1 MYDRL
6 NITIILGLLIE
17 PNKNTFRKLLN
28 KNRNAIHINSCLSN
42 TKKPQKVEFI
52 NPDMDQLG
60 GVVGDFN
67 FLASYW
73 IKLLLNFC
81 DFEKNNSSHLIYH
94 IFCISIGLVRNNVKG
109 SLSEEICLPL
119 YSILLS
125 IGNPTVDYFSLD
137 VEGAEMGILESIP
150 WDKVDIRVR
159 IANIRFLKTS
169 YRLKVM

>member
-1 MYDRL
+1 MRD
-6 NITIILGLLIE
+6 
-17 PNKNTFRKLLN
+17 
-28 KNRNAIHINSCLSN
+28 
-42 TKKPQKVEFI
+42 
-52 NPDMDQLG
+52 
-60 GVVGDFN
+60 
-67 FLASYW
+67 
-73 IKLLLNFC
+73 
-81 DFEKNNSSHLIYH
+81 
-94 IFCISIGLVRNNVKG
+94 NVKG

-169 YRLKVM
+169 YRLKIM

>member
-1 MYDRL
+1 M
-6 NITIILGLLIE
+6 
-17 PNKNTFRKLLN
+17 
-28 KNRNAIHINSCLSN
+28 
-42 TKKPQKVEFI
+42 
-52 NPDMDQLG
+52 
-60 GVVGDFN
+60 
-67 FLASYW
+67 
-73 IKLLLNFC
+73 
-81 DFEKNNSSHLIYH
+81 
-94 IFCISIGLVRNNVKG
+94 RNNVKG

>member
-1 MYDRL
+1 MYH
-6 NITIILGLLIE
+6 IGLQQVL
-17 PNKNTFRKLLN
+17 
-28 KNRNAIHINSCLSN
+28 
-42 TKKPQKVEFI
+42 Q
-52 NPDMDQLG
+52 
-60 GVVGDFN
+60 
-67 FLASYW
+67 
-73 IKLLLNFC
+73 
-81 DFEKNNSSHLIYH
+81 EKAFDSSHLIYH
-94 IFCISIGLVRNNVKG
+94 IFCISIGLVRDNVKG

-169 YRLKVM
+169 YRLNEFHYLSEIKSNTQPQKNGFSRFRSYLSKFNI

>member
-1 MYDRL
+1 MRD
-6 NITIILGLLIE
+6 
-17 PNKNTFRKLLN
+17 
-28 KNRNAIHINSCLSN
+28 
-42 TKKPQKVEFI
+42 
-52 NPDMDQLG
+52 
-60 GVVGDFN
+60 
-67 FLASYW
+67 
-73 IKLLLNFC
+73 
-81 DFEKNNSSHLIYH
+81 
-94 IFCISIGLVRNNVKG
+94 NVKG

-169 YRLKVM
+169 YRLKI